1 MCVGHKSRK
10 QKRDPKDKGTRC
22 WNTNTCNM
30 KTAEEWGPARG
41 GQGIIEG
48 QWRKRNEDNVG
59 HTHTG
64 NAIMKPFLYILTLE
78 INT

>member
-1 MCVGHKSRK
+1 
-10 QKRDPKDKGTRC
+10 
-22 WNTNTCNM
+22 M